1 MKWRTP
7 LALLLASLAAC
18 TPHLEYPPPVQRVM
32 PTGADP
38 LPGANLLDLS
48 DPSAQAGVLKDV
60 LGVQAGATWR
70 WTNQNPRFKV
80 WLDPSQRWEFVCRF
94 TVPGVVLKS
103 VGPVTVRFIVNDKIL
118 DTRKYSR
125 DEEYNVAKLVPAE
138 IVGGAE
144 TAVVGL
150 DIDPV
155 YVAQADGM
163 KLGVLLS
170 QIGLAPLPTR

>member
-1 MKWRTP
+1 MTGVQTC
-7 LALLLASLAAC
+7 ALPIS
-18 TPHLEYPPPVQRVM
+18 
-32 PTGADP
+32 
-38 LPGANLLDLS
+38 
-48 DPSAQAGVLKDV
+48 SAQAGILKDV
-60 LGVQAGATWR
+60 LGAQVGVTWR

-94 TVPGVVLKS
+94 TVPGVALKS
-103 VGPVTVRFIVNDKIL
+103 VGPVTLRFIVNDKIL
-118 DTRKYSR
+118 DTRQYSR
-125 DEEYNVAKLVPAE
+125 DEEYNVAKPVPAE
-138 IVGGAE
+138 MMGGGD